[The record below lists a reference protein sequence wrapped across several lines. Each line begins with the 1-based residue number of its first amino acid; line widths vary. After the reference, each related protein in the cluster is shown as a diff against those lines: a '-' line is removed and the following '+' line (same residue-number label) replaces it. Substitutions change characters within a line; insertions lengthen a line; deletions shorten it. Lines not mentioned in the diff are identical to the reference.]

1 MPYDF
6 LYQDRRDGGRNLA
19 RRLRHYRD
27 RPDAIVL
34 ALPRGGVPVGYE
46 VATELHVPLDVLV
59 VRKLGVPGHEELAFG
74 AVASG
79 GVGVLNDEVIR
90 ELRLPDRII
99 EIVSQRERNEVERR
113 ERQFRGARPLPPLK
127 RKTVILVD
135 DGLATGAT
143 MLAAAR
149 TTRLR
154 NPARIVIGV
163 PVAHPRTCN
172 ELRGE
177 ADEVICAATPDPFS
191 AVGQWYANFEQT
203 SDEEVQTLLRFS
215 EQVAVQ

>member
-19 RRLRHYRD
+19 RRLWHYRD

-59 VRKLGVPGHEELAFG
+59 VRKLGVPRHEELAFG
-74 AVASG
+74 AIASG
-79 GVGVLNDEVIR
+79 GMRVLNDEVIR

-99 EIVSQRERNEVERR
+99 EVVSQRERNEVERR
-113 ERQFRGARPLPPLK
+113 ERQFRGARPLPSLEL
-127 RKTVILVD
+127 KTVILVD

-154 NPARIVIGV
+154 NPARVIIGV

-177 ADEVICAATPDPFS
+177 ADDVICAATPDLFS

-203 SDEEVQTLLRFS
+203 SDEEVQTLLRLS
-215 EQVAVQ
+215 